1 MNPEENLRD
10 VWLST
15 FRSKTL
21 LLRTGL
27 FCAGYI
33 SRTFY
38 VQQMKKSNTCSV
50 ERRLKKEPNR
60 TLKLLRTLHYCLQ
73 VARTGLKAI
82 PCCLFEKKLKEN
94 PISK

>member
-1 MNPEENLRD
+1 MEHVARTGLKQFL
-10 VWLST
+10 LSVE
-15 FRSKTL
+15 RRLKKRL
-21 LLRTGL
+21 QVARTGL

-60 TLKLLRTLHYCLQ
+60 TLKLLRTLHYCVQ
-73 VARTGLKAI
+73 VARTGLKAV
-82 PCCLFEKKLKEN
+82 PCCLLRKN
-94 PISK
+94 